1 MTKQFD
7 TIHHIAIQVKDISK
21 AVSWYI
27 ERFACEIEYQDN
39 SWAMLKFS
47 NTSLALVLP
56 EEHPYHFAIVTD
68 DLETYGEAV
77 SHRDGTA
84 SIYIKDADENNI
96 EMLTLPSEYSKDQLA
111 EENVSSPPENIG
123 M

>member
-7 TIHHIAIQVKDISK
+7 TIHHIAIKVKDISK

-27 ERFACEIEYQDN
+27 EHFACEIEYQDN

-56 EEHPYHFAIVTD
+56 E
-68 DLETYGEAV
+68 
-77 SHRDGTA
+77 
-84 SIYIKDADENNI
+84 
-96 EMLTLPSEYSKDQLA
+96 
-111 EENVSSPPENIG
+111 
-123 M
+123 